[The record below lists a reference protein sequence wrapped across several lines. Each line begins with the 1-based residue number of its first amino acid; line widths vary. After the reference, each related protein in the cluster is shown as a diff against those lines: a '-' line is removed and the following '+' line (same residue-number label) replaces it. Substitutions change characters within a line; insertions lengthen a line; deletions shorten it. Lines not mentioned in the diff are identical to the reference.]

1 MNERQIRV
9 LGPLRVVIDGTPT
22 PIRGRIQRAL
32 LGRLV
37 VAHGRAV
44 STDRLVDDI
53 WEGEPPPSA
62 ASVVQVQIHNLR
74 RVFEPRRAR
83 RAPAAVVVSES
94 GGYALRMASDQ
105 VDSWRFEAMLRAY
118 QDRVRE
124 LGGELDP
131 GEGCRL
137 LDAVLGCWHG
147 PALESFEGAGW
158 AVGEAARLTDLW
170 LLTAELRAQCALELG
185 RATEVITGLRPLLE
199 QHPEREES
207 ARLLAT
213 AQYRLGQQAD
223 ALATLRRAGEYLVR
237 EIGVDPG
244 RRLQRLET
252 AILNQAEDLG
262 DR

>member
-9 LGPLRVVIDGTPT
+9 LGPLRVVIDGNRT

-32 LGRLV
+32 LGRMV

-53 WEGEPPPSA
+53 WAGDPPPSA

-74 RVFEPRRAR
+74 RVFEPHRPR

-94 GGYALRMASDQ
+94 GGYALRVAADQ
-105 VDSWRFEAMLRAY
+105 VDSWRFEAMVRAY

-124 LGGELDP
+124 HGEPDP
-131 GEGCRL
+131 AEGCRL
-137 LDAVLGCWHG
+137 LDAVLACWHG
-147 PALESFEGAGW
+147 PAFESFEGAGW
-158 AVGEAARLTDLW
+158 AVAEAARLTDLW
-170 LLTAELRAQCALELG
+170 LLTAELRARAALELD
-185 RATEVITGLRPLLE
+185 RAPEVITGLRPLLE
-199 QHPEREES
+199 QHPEREET

-213 AQYRLGQQAD
+213 AQYRLGQQAE

-237 EIGVDPG
+237 EMGVDPG
-244 RRLQRLET
+244 WRLQRLET
-252 AILNQAEDLG
+252 AILNQSQDLEG
-262 DR
+262 R